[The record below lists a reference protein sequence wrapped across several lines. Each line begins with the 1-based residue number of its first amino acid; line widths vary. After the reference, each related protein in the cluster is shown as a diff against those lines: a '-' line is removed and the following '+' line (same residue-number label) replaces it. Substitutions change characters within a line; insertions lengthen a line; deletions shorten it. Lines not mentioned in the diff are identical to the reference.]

1 EEVLKAW
8 EDWKRDAMR
17 EVDRQVVFNQSD
29 INSTRINWNSR
40 NLSMSVSLQRAIDLL
55 WIEYDYFTNEQ
66 RNELSDRKNE
76 VVDAF
81 EELTED
87 VDKKMNELSDQ
98 TIEEARQSIDETFE
112 REIESSN

>member
-1 EEVLKAW
+1 
-8 EDWKRDAMR
+8 M
-17 EVDRQVVFNQSD
+17 
-29 INSTRINWNSR
+29 
-40 NLSMSVSLQRAIDLL
+40 
-55 WIEYDYFTNEQ
+55 
-66 RNELSDRKNE
+66 SDRKNE